1 MSNVLSTVL
10 SNFINGEWLP
20 GGGAEL
26 VTIDPSN
33 GKKTWAS
40 HESTPQDVGRA
51 CAAARDAFEAW
62 ALTPLE
68 ERIAVCTRFRDLL
81 KQDAEELALLISE
94 EVGKP
99 LWEARTEVTTMANKI
114 DISVQSYGA
123 RTGESHNKVADGE
136 AVLRHRPHGVFGVFG
151 PYNFPGHLPNG
162 HIVPALI
169 AGNTV
174 VFKPSEYAPRTAVKT
189 VQLWEKAGA
198 PKGVINLVNGGRDA
212 GVALGQNALLDG
224 VLFTGSCQTGSALHK
239 QFGGQPGKMLALEM
253 GGNNPLVIWDVKDI
267 DAAVFMAISSAFIS
281 AGQRCTCARRLIL
294 PAGAAGDAIVARL
307 VDVASRLTIGASNA
321 EPAPFMGPVV
331 SAAVAKRL
339 VQAQADMVARGGK
352 SLLEMRHLDADSGF
366 VSAGIVDV
374 TDAQGIPDEEWFGPL
389 LQVIRVV
396 DFDSAIKAANAT
408 AFGLASALISND
420 ENLWKIFQVRARAG
434 IVNWNRPTTGAASTA
449 PFGGVGQ
456 SGNHRPSAYYAADY
470 CAYPV
475 ASIENNVLEMPAKLS
490 PGMHF

>member
-1 MSNVLSTVL
+1 
-10 SNFINGEWLP
+10 
-20 GGGAEL
+20 
-26 VTIDPSN
+26 
-33 GKKTWAS
+33 
-40 HESTPQDVGRA
+40 
-51 CAAARDAFEAW
+51 
-62 ALTPLE
+62 
-68 ERIAVCTRFRDLL
+68 
-81 KQDAEELALLISE
+81 
-94 EVGKP
+94 VGKP
-99 LWEARTEVTTMANKI
+99 LWEARAEVTTMANKI
-114 DISVQSYGA
+114 DISVQAYGA
-123 RTGESHNKVADGE
+123 RTGETQNKVADGE

-174 VFKPSEYAPRTAVKT
+174 IFKPSEYAPRTAVKT
-189 VQLWEKAGA
+189 VQLWEKAGL

-212 GVALGQNALLDG
+212 GIALGQNALLDG

-253 GGNNPLVIWDVKDI
+253 GGNNPLVVWDVKDI

-281 AGQRCTCARRLIL
+281 AGQRCTCARRLIVRE
-294 PAGAAGDAIVARL
+294 GAEGDAIVKRL
-307 VDVASRLTIGASNA
+307 VDVASRLTIGASAA

-331 SAAVAKRL
+331 SSAVAKRL
-339 VQAQADMVARGGK
+339 VQAQADMIAKGGK
-352 SLLEMRHLDADSGF
+352 SLLEMRHLEVNSGF

-374 TDAQGIPDEEWFGPL
+374 TNAKGIPDEEWFGPL
-389 LQVIRVV
+389 LQVIRVA

-408 AFGLASALISND
+408 EFGLASALISND

-434 IVNWNRPTTGAASTA
+434 IVNWNRPTTGAASSA
-449 PFGGVGQ
+449 PFGGVGK